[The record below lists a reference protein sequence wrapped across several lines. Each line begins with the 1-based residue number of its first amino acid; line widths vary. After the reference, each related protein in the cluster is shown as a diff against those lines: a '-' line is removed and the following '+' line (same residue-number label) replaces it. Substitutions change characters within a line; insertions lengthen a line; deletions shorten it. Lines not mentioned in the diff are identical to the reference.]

1 MGFLYPRLEKEYGVL
16 IGTILTA
23 IIRTLYHLVAL
34 ILIGKTMNGAII
46 AILSLFINN
55 LFLQSLLVYVTKKS
69 DSVFPASIIH
79 SISNILVLLSFVS
92 YNEGFDENITFK
104 LVSLIPI
111 FIIGMVF
118 YILLLKDKN
127 RKLN

>member
-1 MGFLYPRLEKEYGVL
+1 
-16 IGTILTA
+16 
-23 IIRTLYHLVAL
+23 
-34 ILIGKTMNGAII
+34 MNETII

-92 YNEGFDENITFK
+92 YNEVFDENITFK

-111 FIIGMVF
+111 FIIGSIF
-118 YILLLKDKN
+118 YILSLKDKN
-127 RKLN
+127 